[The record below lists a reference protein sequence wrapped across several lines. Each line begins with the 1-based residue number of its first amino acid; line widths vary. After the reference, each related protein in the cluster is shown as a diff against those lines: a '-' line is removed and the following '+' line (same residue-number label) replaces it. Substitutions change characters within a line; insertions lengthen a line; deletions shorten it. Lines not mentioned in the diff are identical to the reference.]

1 MSVGTGIFLAGAL
14 LAVVALYI
22 ATKDRWNW
30 MKTIILW
37 PLGVTL
43 TMVTGFYLHSLIPEK
58 PKVEKT
64 FWEIPLGASQT
75 DVLFIRGKPS
85 TKESDRWV
93 YSSNTMVE
101 AGITVTMLD
110 SWTERCS
117 SSFLPA
123 V

>member
-30 MKTIILW
+30 MRTILW

-43 TMVTGFYLHSLIPEK
+43 TMVTGFYRHSLIPEE

-75 DVLFIRGKPS
+75 DVLVIRGKPS

-123 V
+123 